1 MYCPEC
7 GGENNDDAK
16 FCKHCGEDLEPLESE
31 TTLNKKNKHIIIISI
46 LIAVIIIIGAAIYL
60 TTNTTSNEDT
70 LTLKTYDFGNFTMLV
85 PEEATF
91 KEYDSVGKGTEYWA
105 IGYSSD
111 NSNLYTVWIGNYNG
125 TGPELYDYVGTEGD
139 MEIYSGAYNST
150 IIQRH
155 VDGYYIQLLGSG
167 NVEDLKEMAK
177 SINVTKPLKNT
188 PASTQTHSS
197 QTTSSQTQSSSQI
210 SIKSGS
216 FYTGSAEED
225 KTYAYIYVGK
235 EHAGK
240 SLTVQIWYSRDGNT
254 LNHGN
259 MVPVTVH
266 SDGYIEVASA
276 DAYHYYP
283 DHATINLYN
292 SAGNLLDSRSVTLS
306 PESGTQ
312 RF

>member
-1 MYCPEC
+1 M
-7 GGENNDDAK
+7 
-16 FCKHCGEDLEPLESE
+16 
-31 TTLNKKNKHIIIISI
+31 
-46 LIAVIIIIGAAIYL
+46 
-60 TTNTTSNEDT
+60 
-70 LTLKTYDFGNFTMLV
+70 
-85 PEEATF
+85 
-91 KEYDSVGKGTEYWA
+91 
-105 IGYSSD
+105 
-111 NSNLYTVWIGNYNG
+111 
-125 TGPELYDYVGTEGD
+125 
-139 MEIYSGAYNST
+139 
-150 IIQRH
+150 
-155 VDGYYIQLLGSG
+155 
-167 NVEDLKEMAK
+167 
-177 SINVTKPLKNT
+177 
-188 PASTQTHSS
+188 
-197 QTTSSQTQSSSQI
+197 
-210 SIKSGS
+210 
-216 FYTGSAEED
+216 
-225 KTYAYIYVGK
+225 GK